1 MKFILLF
8 CASLF
13 ACVPHQT
20 STNETGASMLP
31 KQDPTITA
39 AVISFATAADNRDVP
54 ALEGLLDESFRVVFT
69 VKGSD
74 EVSTIDRATYLSL
87 LQAGK
92 LGGVTREV
100 RVSQAIATGSLASA
114 MASLASPAALFES
127 EYTLIQRGGK
137 WRLAQDAT
145 VFTPRK

>member
-1 MKFILLF
+1 
-8 CASLF
+8 
-13 ACVPHQT
+13 
-20 STNETGASMLP
+20 MLP

-39 AVISFATAADNRDVP
+39 AVLSFATAADNRDVT

-92 LGGVTREV
+92 LGGVPRDV
-100 RVSQAIATGSLASA
+100 QVSQAASTGALASA
-114 MASLASPAALFES
+114 KASLTSSAAFFES
-127 EYTLIQRGGK
+127 EYTLVQRRGQ
-137 WRLAQDAT
+137 WRLLQDAT
-145 VFTPRK
+145 VFTPGK